1 MSCTLLSTQNHVG
14 LLMKYI
20 QKTLPLYETVVNE
33 NKWADVSGNGRVEIN
48 FNNVLMLFAS
58 YALTTGQVLPPL
70 SP

>member
-1 MSCTLLSTQNHVG
+1 
-14 LLMKYI
+14 MKYI